1 MKKLQIAV
9 GIIRNENNEIFIT
22 RRAADAHMANKLEFP
37 GGKIEM
43 GETPEQAVVREL
55 QEEVGITPQHFSLF
69 EKLEYEFPDRH
80 ITLWFWLVES
90 WEGEPWGK
98 EGQPGEWMSLVGLNA
113 DDFPPANEPVI
124 GEDKALA
131 AASDI
136 RHDVY
141 GASYQAYKINLR
153 HPHSDMPDAMARLI
167 SI

>member
-69 EKLEYEFPDRH
+69 EKL
-80 ITLWFWLVES
+80 I
-90 WEGEPWGK
+90 K
-98 EGQPGEWMSLVGLNA
+98 LNT
-113 DDFPPANEPVI
+113 NR
-124 GEDKALA
+124 A
-131 AASDI
+131 A
-136 RHDVY
+136 
-141 GASYQAYKINLR
+141 INLIY
-153 HPHSDMPDAMARLI
+153 LKI
-167 SI
+167 FYFFSIALFTLSK

>member
-37 GGKIEM
+37 GGKVEM

-69 EKLEYEFPDRH
+69 ENLEYEFPDRH
-80 ITLWFWLVES
+80 ITLWFWLVER
-90 WEGEPWGK
+90 WEGKPWGK
-98 EGQPGEWMSLVGLNA
+98 EGQPGKWMSLVGLNA

-124 GEDKALA
+124 AKLK
-131 AASDI
+131 
-136 RHDVY
+136 RVY
-141 GASYQAYKINLR
+141 VG
-153 HPHSDMPDAMARLI
+153 
-167 SI
+167 